1 MCINNENDPQPS
13 CFKKEGSGTQT
24 QKAKSEGTCLYERK
38 LTRMLK
44 ESQDARSTRNYYS
57 VNILKSANEWTDYK
71 DRWCHIFAEFWGP
84 T

>member
-13 CFKKEGSGTQT
+13 YFKKEGSGTQT

-44 ESQDARSTRNYYS
+44 ESQDTRSTRDYYS
-57 VNILKSANEWTDYK
+57 VNILKSANE
-71 DRWCHIFAEFWGP
+71 
-84 T
+84 